1 MAKIHYISDNLLN
14 NLIECT
20 KPSYR
25 DKTLFLD
32 LDDYNFMIDVNMGL
46 DKKLHC
52 KMWGKTELF
61 KLTDIQLKKIEVK
74 VEHLLDDELEKIAES
89 GESILN

>member
-1 MAKIHYISDNLLN
+1 MADTHYISDNVLH

-20 KPSYR
+20 KHSYR

-52 KMWGKTELF
+52 KIWGNTELF
-61 KLTDIQLKKIEVK
+61 KLTDIQLKKIKVK
-74 VEHLLDDELEKIAES
+74 VEHLLQDELEKIAES

>member
-1 MAKIHYISDNLLN
+1 MADIHYISDFLLN

-25 DKTLFLD
+25 DKTLYLD
-32 LDDYNFMIDVNMGL
+32 LDDYNFMIDINMGL

-52 KMWGKTELF
+52 KVWGKVEEF
-61 KLTDIQLKKIEVK
+61 DLTDDQLKKIEVK
-74 VEHLLDDELEKIAES
+74 VEHLLEDELDAIKEHGINT
-89 GESILN
+89 IN

>member
-1 MAKIHYISDNLLN
+1 MADTHYISDNLLN

-25 DKTLFLD
+25 DKTLYLD

-46 DKKLHC
+46 DKKLNC
-52 KMWGKTELF
+52 KIWGKTELF

-74 VEHLLDDELEKIAES
+74 VEHLLDDELDAIEEHGIN
-89 GESILN
+89 ILN